1 MTRFNRF
8 GMIAVLAAAA
18 LALPAFAGNVTVGRF
33 YTELAKAKHLGA
45 VDATSAEAN
54 LRAAGYRLPSIA
66 LDKTLTEGDVAA
78 ISTSLGVSVS
88 TSRPGSPVSESQMSQ
103 FVGSYGTQFAVP
115 KNLQLNPGTPNN
127 GLNPDSQGGD
137 PGNSGNGKGNKKGHN
152 KSTSEPI

>member
-54 LRAAGYRLPSIA
+54 LRAAGFHLPSIN
-66 LDKTLTEGDVAA
+66 LDKTLTEADVAA
-78 ISTSLGVSVS
+78 ISTSLGVSS
-88 TSRPGSPVSESQMSQ
+88 NFKLDPT
-103 FVGSYGTQFAVP
+103 
-115 KNLQLNPGTPNN
+115 TP
-127 GLNPDSQGGD
+127 GLNPDSSGGD

>member
-54 LRAAGYRLPSIA
+54 LRAAGFHLPSIN
-66 LDKTLTEGDVAA
+66 LDKTLTEADVAA

-88 TSRPGSPVSESQMSQ
+88 TSRPTSVVSESQMSQ

-127 GLNPDSQGGD
+127 GLNPDSHGGD

>member
-54 LRAAGYRLPSIA
+54 LRAAGFHLPSIN
-66 LDKTLTEGDVAA
+66 LDKTLTEADVAA

-88 TSRPGSPVSESQMSQ
+88 TSRPTSVVNESQMNQ
-103 FVGSYGTQFAVP
+103 FIGNFGVSSNFTLDP
-115 KNLQLNPGTPNN
+115 TTP
-127 GLNPDSQGGD
+127 GLNPDSSGGD